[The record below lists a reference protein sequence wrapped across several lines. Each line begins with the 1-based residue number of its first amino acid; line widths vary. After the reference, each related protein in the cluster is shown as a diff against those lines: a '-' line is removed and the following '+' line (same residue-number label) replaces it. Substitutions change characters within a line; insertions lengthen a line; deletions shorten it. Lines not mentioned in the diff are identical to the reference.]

1 MRMLHVHVHVH
12 AHVTFVPNHSYF
24 VDFYRPPPFPNL
36 HDDRPQGRERN
47 HVVPMA
53 ALRRFLAMRADTG
66 ADTTLTSL
74 PDDAL
79 QLVITACSNTARPF
93 TAYGVPRFMA
103 VKGLACSKALL
114 RQLHRL
120 RPLVGVRRLAPL
132 PPLPRLRN
140 TTTVQRP
147 APLPPPLSCPWRFVL
162 LYEDRLSVHLSGV
175 QLKGTWA
182 ATFGEAAV
190 CSTALRTLR
199 LNGCKLR
206 GPLPELRQLPAL
218 EELCLSNNELGGGLE
233 PLRGCKALLILQLRN
248 NFLTGGLKPLENCLG
263 LVKLSLYDNQLTG
276 DLEPLRACASLQLMR
291 LGRNQLVPTDKDRDH
306 FDKQPLCNWAVG
318 PKQRRFFIDL
328 SLC

>member
-1 MRMLHVHVHVH
+1 
-12 AHVTFVPNHSYF
+12 
-24 VDFYRPPPFPNL
+24 
-36 HDDRPQGRERN
+36 
-47 HVVPMA
+47 MA

-79 QLVITACSNTARPF
+79 QLVIVACSNTARPF
-93 TAYGVPRFMA
+93 TAYGVPHFMA

-120 RPLVGVRRLAPL
+120 RPLVGVRRLAA
-132 PPLPRLRN
+132 
-140 TTTVQRP
+140 VQRP

-162 LYEDRLSVHLSGV
+162 LYEDRLSVDLSDV

-182 ATFGEAAV
+182 ATFVVEFTAAV

-199 LNGCKLR
+199 LSGCRLR

-218 EELCLSNNELGGGLE
+218 EELCLSDNQLGGGLE
-233 PLRGCKALLILQLRN
+233 PLRGCKALLILQLSYN
-248 NFLTGGLKPLENCLG
+248 LLTGGLKPLENCLG
-263 LVKLSLYDNQLTG
+263 LVTLSLYDNQLTG
-276 DLEPLRACASLQLMR
+276 DLEPLRACASLQLMH

-306 FDKQPLCNWAVG
+306 FNKQRLAFAREEGSEPQVNHPSV
-318 PKQRRFFIDL
+318 PKQRRLVIDL
-328 SLC
+328 RLC